1 MNLCSSSRVVPPLWN
16 SFADAASSAL
26 HAADALDSGVA
37 AYALASDGC
46 LGGRNVTR
54 KLANS
59 GVDGSRVLFVLVC
72 LLLAVTVVMLIFVL
86 RLLERV
92 AAAAAAAVGSRAQNT
107 LSDDLGAE
115 EETLYVSVGVED
127 DEEEAAFLRGTR
139 DRRTQVEEDAS
150 LQQPLLHR
158 VCGRGTRAGRHRR
171 DSGRR
176 QQHSGRRTSSRAFA
190 ALRVPLRVSTA
201 VPPWDESSNGEMVAS
216 RSGWRGRRTGC
227 SAVPT
232 PGSRAASRWSPSRQR
247 HIRRRAC
254 AVASVAHDEKKDT
267 SRPGL
272 KSVRQNS
279 GSLAPSGAARKCDG
293 AAVAVMSPSLA
304 LVAADHGGTQHG
316 VDVSGSVFTATTEK
330 DMVVYNHTHDSR
342 YRILQRIGMGAFS
355 SVYLVQ
361 HKTSG
366 RKFALKYILCKDNRE
381 RQAALRE
388 CEVLHCLQGH
398 PQVIRIVDM
407 FMRYPFPCAPASPTV
422 AGYPTISTR
431 APRRREHAAA
441 DQSLWP
447 SPDVR
452 PHAPAAIASAAS
464 PAAVHHAGVSQSLP
478 ERPSVAATRTA
489 PFLLSRATDAVLS
502 QRRLFAAAAA
512 PASLTT
518 SRAAVQMSGLSIAE
532 MTKVAGP
539 TGLEDAVAAVA
550 LRARNCAQAMDNSST
565 EYHAA
570 VQDQDDDVNCGG
582 MHTAAEGQRKSRS
595 AQFSVNRQYRS
606 PYFATG
612 FGRGSAD
619 SDENGDRRQ
628 RGRQCVHSIVG
639 GDAHG
644 ANVTDANHVSGME
657 TGECTSRNHLSAV
670 NVGDLD
676 VHQQPQPEGK
686 QSMSAPYSHYTRP
699 PRHREQHASQGR
711 SSVHP
716 CLGATATTSTTP
728 IPASCPAALAGSAY
742 APMPLLAA
750 AGGRTRGYGHAASQ
764 PVSRASTALLTT
776 ALAAPAAVTGAP
788 PPTRSEARRDES
800 QMCCPATVAPG
811 AVVDNGSNAAPAAF
825 VSVGCCTTDGMTT
838 TATATQ
844 QCLPSTTHNTTGSPS
859 SGVSHERGTLEDCDG
874 VDDAHSSEASRRRAK
889 WRTDLRADAS
899 AEETR
904 SGGSDDA
911 RSIATTSSGTQEEP
925 TQPIYRILVPPSKT
939 RPPVNGMAAAPGGS
953 NGAVPQLPNCTYASG
968 EESTTAPYRSSSS
981 PAFRAGGLPVAAG
994 PVSANCSAAP
1004 SPAGEVLQNGAVGSL
1019 PAAACPPP
1027 RGMASNIVHTFATT
1041 PPQQQQQQQQ
1051 LLTCIFSAPQLQ
1063 SQQERSQ
1070 PMPSMAALYS
1080 TARPAAS
1087 STDASG
1093 AAAGAL
1099 VAGGPIRYRD
1109 FVPSVTT
1116 STALWTPATATQAN
1130 GDGTSNDAEDGR
1142 AHAQWARF
1150 HESIALFPYG
1160 ATAAAT
1166 AGSGAPAAGVNGLAP
1181 DRPTSTYANPY
1192 LERARGGEP
1201 VPPPRTSY
1209 APGGGVRYNSL
1220 ILPYVAAPTERQPA
1234 TNGLRV
1240 QPSSASSLF
1249 TMITNGTCTSALDAR
1264 KESGSHELRSEVT
1277 DADRSSQGTCASAS
1291 ASYAAR
1297 VASPQPL
1304 WSDAAATATKVRN
1317 TYAPLRYENV
1327 VQSGAAS
1334 LATSSMPCSFVLPS
1348 SPPPQQQVL
1357 PQSSYAV
1364 SPVASH
1370 TPSSGPLSMPKAIR
1384 GARMGHQGE
1393 SVQQKDGT
1401 PHASVL
1407 LHSTDKAVTPTQAP
1421 PSLPLRSLTSL
1432 ASGAYLTRPAARA
1445 NGAGTVACTTTPQAP
1460 YGEARQPAAATAQ
1473 CDATSSIKPLYANLG
1488 VLTGPG
1494 ATGPLLR
1501 TSDDA
1506 DGEHQR
1512 HYGDVRSCVAAP
1524 SPVRYINAANPNP
1537 WDVCSAKAV
1546 PAHAASA
1553 AAVSELTNAHSK
1565 TGARTS
1571 IAACAGA
1578 GGSQGNK
1585 SSTTTQTTVSSDLPH
1600 DARDNGYLCL
1610 VMDYHP
1616 MGDLCGYALRAKHQ
1630 LEMRHHRQQQPP
1642 LQALARGGAMSTAT
1656 PPSIASPATATALTS
1671 ERSSFQQ
1678 PHAVAGYATK
1688 CVDGSAGVDGVLPS
1702 APLSS
1707 GQSQLTH
1714 GGTAVASS
1722 MLAAAAAATW
1732 TAKVAMSRTDLR
1744 LALSAGVGS
1753 GGSTFGCHAAGGLD
1767 AQARPA
1773 VAVDPT
1779 SDNPLTEAQLLSIA
1793 YQLASVLDHMHR
1805 QNPPIIHRDLKPENV
1820 LIKGELSDYLDLPR
1834 FEALTNISSIPS
1846 SSVSPAHPSAA
1857 GASSPH
1863 DGGGRSTARGGGG
1876 NDGVLEKS
1884 SVFTQSPSSMSPEAV
1899 SAAALWSSPSSPPI
1913 RITHAVVPIVLID
1926 FGLSIQQDARARARG
1941 GRGGGTRPYI
1951 APESWQGSTCT
1962 ASDVWSLGCV
1972 LYALATCRLSVKDVR
1987 IMSQEAQQDGF
1998 ASRMLNDIIAKKY
2011 SLAFASFVVSL
2022 LVVDPAK
2029 RPTAAQAAQ
2038 CFCVADG
2045 EVRFDFRSPFFSNVL
2060 DL

>member
-1 MNLCSSSRVVPPLWN
+1 MNLCSSSRVVPPLSN

-46 LGGRNVTR
+46 IGGRNRTR

-59 GVDGSRVLFVLVC
+59 GVDGFRVLLVLVC

-86 RLLERV
+86 RLLERI
-92 AAAAAAAVGSRAQNT
+92 AAAAAAAEGSRAQDIP
-107 LSDDLGAE
+107 SDDLGAE
-115 EETLYVSVGVED
+115 EETLYVSVGVDD

-158 VCGRGTRAGRHRR
+158 VCDRGTRAGRHRR

-190 ALRVPLRVSTA
+190 ALRAPLRVSTA
-201 VPPWDESSNGEMVAS
+201 VPLWDESSNGEMVAS
-216 RSGWRGRRTGC
+216 RSGWRSRRTGC

-232 PGSRAASRWSPSRQR
+232 PGSRAASRGSPSRQR

-254 AVASVAHDEKKDT
+254 ADASVAHDEKKDT

-279 GSLAPSGAARKCDG
+279 GSLAPSGAARKCDE

-304 LVAADHGGTQHG
+304 LVAADHGGIQHG
-316 VDVSGSVFTATTEK
+316 VDAPGPVFTATTEK
-330 DMVVYNHTHDSR
+330 DMAVYNNTHDSR

-407 FMRYPFPCAPASPTV
+407 FMRYPFQCAPASPTV
-422 AGYPTISTR
+422 AGYPTVSTT

-441 DQSLWP
+441 DQSSRP
-447 SPDVR
+447 SPDVP

-478 ERPSVAATRTA
+478 ERPSVAATGTA
-489 PFLLSRATDAVLS
+489 PFLLSRATGAVLS
-502 QRRLFAAAAA
+502 HCRLSAAAAA

-518 SRAAVQMSGLSIAE
+518 SRAAAQMSGLNIAE

-539 TGLEDAVAAVA
+539 TGLEDAVAEVA
-550 LRARNCAQAMDNSST
+550 LRARIRAQAMDDSST
-565 EYHAA
+565 EYRAA
-570 VQDQDDDVNCGG
+570 LQDQDDDVNCRG

-595 AQFSVNRQYRS
+595 AQFAVNRQYRS
-606 PYFATG
+606 PYLARG
-612 FGRGSAD
+612 FGYGSAD
-619 SDENGDRRQ
+619 SGENGDGRQ

-639 GDAHG
+639 GVAHG
-644 ANVTDANHVSGME
+644 AYVTDANHVSGME
-657 TGECTSRNHLSAV
+657 TGECIARNHLSAA
-670 NVGDLD
+670 NVGDFD
-676 VHQQPQPEGK
+676 VRQQPQSEGK
-686 QSMSAPYSHYTRP
+686 QSMSASYSHYTHP
-699 PRHREQHASQGR
+699 LQHREQHASQGR

-716 CLGATATTSTTP
+716 HLGATATTSTTP

-750 AGGRTRGYGHAASQ
+750 AGGGTRGYGHAASQ
-764 PVSRASTALLTT
+764 PVSRASTALITT

-788 PPTRSEARRDES
+788 PPTRSEAHRGEP
-800 QMCCPATVAPG
+800 QMCCPTTVAPG
-811 AVVDNGSNAAPAAF
+811 AVVDNGSDAAPAAF

-838 TATATQ
+838 TATATH

-859 SGVSHERGTLEDCDG
+859 SGASHGRGTLEDCDG
-874 VDDAHSSEASRRRAK
+874 VDDAHSSEARRRRAK

-911 RSIATTSSGTQEEP
+911 CSIATTSSGAQEEP

-939 RPPVNGMAAAPGGS
+939 HPPVNGMAAASGGS

-968 EESTTAPYRSSSS
+968 EESTTAPYRFSSS

-994 PVSANCSAAP
+994 PVKANGSAAP
-1004 SPAGEVLQNGAVGSL
+1004 SPAGEVPLNGAVGSL
-1019 PAAACPPP
+1019 PATACPPP
-1027 RGMASNIVHTFATT
+1027 RGMASSIVRTFAAT
-1041 PPQQQQQQQQ
+1041 PPQQQQYQ

-1087 STDASG
+1087 SADASG

-1099 VAGGPIRYRD
+1099 VAGGLIRYRD

-1116 STALWTPATATQAN
+1116 STALWAPATATQAN

-1150 HESIALFPYG
+1150 HESIGLLPYA
-1160 ATAAAT
+1160 ATAAAR

-1181 DRPTSTYANPY
+1181 DRPTSAYANPY

-1220 ILPYVAAPTERQPA
+1220 ILPYVAAPTVRQTA
-1234 TNGLRV
+1234 TNGLQV

-1249 TMITNGTCTSALDAR
+1249 TMITSGTCASALDVR
-1264 KESGSHELRSEVT
+1264 KESGSHEFRSEVT

-1291 ASYAAR
+1291 ASHAAR

-1304 WSDAAATATKVRN
+1304 WSDAAATATKLRN

-1334 LATSSMPCSFVLPS
+1334 LDTSSMPCSFVVPS
-1348 SPPPQQQVL
+1348 SPPPQQQAL
-1357 PQSSYAV
+1357 PPSSSAA
-1364 SPVASH
+1364 SPVASS
-1370 TPSSGPLSMPKAIR
+1370 TPSSGPLSMREAIR
-1384 GARMGHQGE
+1384 GARIGHQGE

-1407 LHSTDKAVTPTQAP
+1407 LHSTDKALTPTKAP

-1460 YGEARQPAAATAQ
+1460 YGEARQSSAATGQ
-1473 CDATSSIKPLYANLG
+1473 CDAPSSIKSLYANLG

-1494 ATGPLLR
+1494 ATAPLLR
-1501 TSDDA
+1501 TGDDA
-1506 DGEHQR
+1506 DREHQR
-1512 HYGDVRSCVAAP
+1512 HYGDARSCVAAP

-1537 WDVCSAKAV
+1537 WDVCSSKAV
-1546 PAHAASA
+1546 PAHTASA
-1553 AAVSELTNAHSK
+1553 AAVSALTNAHLK
-1565 TGARTS
+1565 TGTRTS
-1571 IAACAGA
+1571 TAACAGA
-1578 GGSQGNK
+1578 GGSKGNK

-1600 DARDNGYLCL
+1600 DARDTGYLCL

-1642 LQALARGGAMSTAT
+1642 LQALARGGAMSAAT
-1656 PPSIASPATATALTS
+1656 SPSIASPATVTALTS
-1671 ERSSFQQ
+1671 ERNSFQQ
-1678 PHAVAGYATK
+1678 LHAAAGNATK
-1688 CVDGSAGVDGVLPS
+1688 CVGGSAGVDGVLPS

-1707 GQSQLTH
+1707 GPSQLTH
-1714 GGTAVASS
+1714 SGTAAASS
-1722 MLAAAAAATW
+1722 LLAAAAAAIW
-1732 TAKVAMSRTDLR
+1732 TAKVAMSRTELR
-1744 LALSAGVGS
+1744 LALPAGVGS
-1753 GGSTFGCHAAGGLD
+1753 GGNTSGSHAAGGLD

-1834 FEALTNISSIPS
+1834 SEALTNISSMSS

-1857 GASSPH
+1857 GASSLH
-1863 DGGGRSTARGGGG
+1863 DGGGCSTARCCGG

-1884 SVFTQSPSSMSPEAV
+1884 SVLTQSPSSMSPEAV

-1972 LYALATCRLSVKDVR
+1972 LYALATCRLSAKDVR

-2045 EVRFDFRSPFFSNVL
+2045 EVRFDFQSPFFSNVL

>member
-1 MNLCSSSRVVPPLWN
+1 MRTGG
-16 SFADAASSAL
+16 ADAASAWSAL

-46 LGGRNVTR
+46 LGGRNRTR

-59 GVDGSRVLFVLVC
+59 GVDGFRVLLVLVC

-92 AAAAAAAVGSRAQNT
+92 AAAAAAAEGSRAQNI

-115 EETLYVSVGVED
+115 EETLYVSVDVD

-150 LQQPLLHR
+150 LQRPLLLR

-171 DSGRR
+171 DSSRR
-176 QQHSGRRTSSRAFA
+176 QQKSGRRTSLRAFA
-190 ALRVPLRVSTA
+190 SLRAPLRVSTA
-201 VPPWDESSNGEMVAS
+201 VTPWDESSNGEMVAS

-232 PGSRAASRWSPSRQR
+232 PGSRAASRRSQSRQR
-247 HIRRRAC
+247 HVRRRAC
-254 AVASVAHDEKKDT
+254 AEASVAHDEKKDT

-279 GSLAPSGAARKCDG
+279 GSLAPSGAARKCDE

-304 LVAADHGGTQHG
+304 LPAADDGGIQHG
-316 VDVSGSVFTATTEK
+316 VDAPGPVFTATTEK
-330 DMVVYNHTHDSR
+330 NMAVYSNTHDSR

-407 FMRYPFPCAPASPTV
+407 FMRYPFQCAPASPTV
-422 AGYPTISTR
+422 AGYPTVSTT
-431 APRRREHAAA
+431 APRRREQAAA
-441 DQSLWP
+441 DQSSRP

-452 PHAPAAIASAAS
+452 SHAPAAIASAAS

-489 PFLLSRATDAVLS
+489 PFLLSRATGAVLS
-502 QRRLFAAAAA
+502 QRRLSAAAAA

-518 SRAAVQMSGLSIAE
+518 SRAAAQMSGLNIAE

-539 TGLEDAVAAVA
+539 TGLEDAVVAVA
-550 LRARNCAQAMDNSST
+550 LRARIRAQAMDDSSS
-565 EYHAA
+565 EYRAA
-570 VQDQDDDVNCGG
+570 VQDQDDDVNCRA

-595 AQFSVNRQYRS
+595 AQFAVNRQYRS
-606 PYFATG
+606 PYIARG
-612 FGRGSAD
+612 FGYGSAD
-619 SDENGDRRQ
+619 SGENGDRRQ

-639 GDAHG
+639 GVAHG
-644 ANVTDANHVSGME
+644 AYVTDANYVSGME
-657 TGECTSRNHLSAV
+657 TGEYTARNHLSAV
-670 NVGDLD
+670 NVGDFD
-676 VHQQPQPEGK
+676 VHQQPQPESK

-699 PRHREQHASQGR
+699 LQHREQQASQGR

-716 CLGATATTSTTP
+716 RLGATATTSTTP
-728 IPASCPAALAGSAY
+728 IPASCPAALTGSAY
-742 APMPLLAA
+742 APVPLLAA
-750 AGGRTRGYGHAASQ
+750 AGGGTRGYGHAASQ

-776 ALAAPAAVTGAP
+776 VSAAPAVVTSALP
-788 PPTRSEARRDES
+788 QTRSEAHRGEP
-800 QMCCPATVAPG
+800 QMCCPMTVAPG
-811 AVVDNGSNAAPAAF
+811 AVVDNGSDAAPAAF

-838 TATATQ
+838 TATATH

-859 SGVSHERGTLEDCDG
+859 SGASHERGTLEDCDG
-874 VDDAHSSEASRRRAK
+874 VDDAHSSETSRSAK
-889 WRTDLRADAS
+889 WGTDLRADAS

-953 NGAVPQLPNCTYASG
+953 NGAAPQLPNCTYASG

-981 PAFRAGGLPVAAG
+981 PAFCAGGLPVAAG
-994 PVSANCSAAP
+994 PVTANGSAAP
-1004 SPAGEVLQNGAVGSL
+1004 SPAGEVPQNGAVRSL
-1019 PAAACPPP
+1019 PATACPPP
-1027 RGMASNIVHTFATT
+1027 RGMASSIVHTFAAT
-1041 PPQQQQQQQQ
+1041 PPQQQQQQQ

-1087 STDASG
+1087 SADASG

-1109 FVPSVTT
+1109 FVPSVST
-1116 STALWTPATATQAN
+1116 STALWTPATAMQAN

-1150 HESIALFPYG
+1150 HESFALFPYA

-1181 DRPTSTYANPY
+1181 DRQASAYANPY

-1220 ILPYVAAPTERQPA
+1220 ILPYVAAPTVRQTA

-1249 TMITNGTCTSALDAR
+1249 TMITSGTCTSALDAR

-1291 ASYAAR
+1291 ASHAAR

-1357 PQSSYAV
+1357 PQSSSAV
-1364 SPVASH
+1364 SPVASP
-1370 TPSSGPLSMPKAIR
+1370 TPSSGPLSMREAIR
-1384 GARMGHQGE
+1384 GTRMGHQGE
-1393 SVQQKDGT
+1393 SVHRKDGT

-1407 LHSTDKAVTPTQAP
+1407 LHSTDKALTPTQAP
-1421 PSLPLRSLTSL
+1421 PSLPLRSLTNL

-1460 YGEARQPAAATAQ
+1460 YGEARQPVAATAQ
-1473 CDATSSIKPLYANLG
+1473 CDAPSSIKPLYANLG
-1488 VLTGPG
+1488 ILTGPG
-1494 ATGPLLR
+1494 ATAPLLR
-1501 TSDDA
+1501 TGDDA
-1506 DGEHQR
+1506 DREHQR
-1512 HYGDVRSCVAAP
+1512 HYGDARLCVAAL

-1546 PAHAASA
+1546 PAHAASV
-1553 AAVSELTNAHSK
+1553 AAVSALTNAHSK

-1571 IAACAGA
+1571 TAACAGA
-1578 GGSQGNK
+1578 GGSKGNK

-1600 DARDNGYLCL
+1600 DARDTGYLCL

-1630 LEMRHHRQQQPP
+1630 LEMRHHRQQEPP
-1642 LQALARGGAMSTAT
+1642 LQALARGGAMNAAT
-1656 PPSIASPATATALTS
+1656 PPSIASPATATVFTS

-1678 PHAVAGYATK
+1678 LHAAAGNATK

-1714 GGTAVASS
+1714 GGTAAASS
-1722 MLAAAAAATW
+1722 LLAAAAAATW

-1753 GGSTFGCHAAGGLD
+1753 GGNTSGCHAAGGLD
-1767 AQARPA
+1767 VQARPA

-1820 LIKGELSDYLDLPR
+1820 LIKGELSDYLDLPQS
-1834 FEALTNISSIPS
+1834 EALTNISSVPS

-1857 GASSPH
+1857 GASSLH
-1863 DGGGRSTARGGGG
+1863 DGGGRSTTRCGGGG

-1884 SVFTQSPSSMSPEAV
+1884 SVPTQSPSSMSPEAV
-1899 SAAALWSSPSSPPI
+1899 SATALWSSPSSPPI

-1926 FGLSIQQDARARARG
+1926 FGLSIQQDARARARV

-1972 LYALATCRLSVKDVR
+1972 LYALATCRLSAKDVR

>member
-1 MNLCSSSRVVPPLWN
+1 MNVCSSSRSVPPLSN

-37 AYALASDGC
+37 AYALASDGY
-46 LGGRNVTR
+46 LGGRNRTR

-59 GVDGSRVLFVLVC
+59 GVDGFRVLLVLVC
-72 LLLAVTVVMLIFVL
+72 LLLAATAVMLIFVL

-92 AAAAAAAVGSRAQNT
+92 AATAAAAEGSRAQNI
-107 LSDDLGAE
+107 LSDDLGGE
-115 EETLYVSVGVED
+115 EETLYVSVSVDD

-139 DRRTQVEEDAS
+139 DPRTQVEEDAS
-150 LQQPLLHR
+150 LQQSLLHR
-158 VCGRGTRAGRHRR
+158 ACGRGARAGRHRR

-190 ALRVPLRVSTA
+190 ALRAPLRVSTA
-201 VPPWDESSNGEMVAS
+201 VHPWDESSDGEMVAS

-232 PGSRAASRWSPSRQR
+232 RGSRAASRGSPSRQR
-247 HIRRRAC
+247 HLRRRVC
-254 AVASVAHDEKKDT
+254 ADASVAHDEKKDT

-279 GSLAPSGAARKCDG
+279 GSLAPGGAARKCDE

-304 LVAADHGGTQHG
+304 FAAADHGGTQHG
-316 VDVSGSVFTATTEK
+316 VDVPGSVFTATTEK
-330 DMVVYNHTHDSR
+330 DMTVYNHTHDSC

-388 CEVLHCLQGH
+388 CEMLHCLQGH

-407 FMRYPFPCAPASPTV
+407 FMRYPFQCAPASPTV
-422 AGYPTISTR
+422 AGYPTVSTT
-431 APRRREHAAA
+431 APRRRKHAAV
-441 DQSLWP
+441 DQSLRP

-478 ERPSVAATRTA
+478 ERPSAAAARTA
-489 PFLLSRATDAVLS
+489 PFQLSRATGAMLS
-502 QRRLFAAAAA
+502 QRRLSAAAAA
-512 PASLTT
+512 PASATT
-518 SRAAVQMSGLSIAE
+518 SRAAAQMSGLSVAE
-532 MTKVAGP
+532 VTKVAGP

-550 LRARNCAQAMDNSST
+550 LRAHTLAQAMDGSST
-565 EYHAA
+565 EYRAA
-570 VQDQDDDVNCGG
+570 VLDQDDDAHCRA
-582 MHTAAEGQRKSRS
+582 MHTSAEGQRKSRA
-595 AQFSVNRQYRS
+595 AQFTVNRQYCS

-612 FGRGSAD
+612 FGYGSAD
-619 SDENGDRRQ
+619 SGENGDGRQ
-628 RGRQCVHSIVG
+628 RGRQCAHSTVG

-644 ANVTDANHVSGME
+644 ANVADDNHVSGME
-657 TGECTSRNHLSAV
+657 TGERTARNHLSAV
-670 NVGDLD
+670 NVGDFD

-686 QSMSAPYSHYTRP
+686 QFMSAPYSHYTRP
-699 PRHREQHASQGR
+699 PQHREQHASQGR

-716 CLGATATTSTTP
+716 RLGATATTSTTS

-750 AGGRTRGYGHAASQ
+750 AGGGTRGYGHAASQ
-764 PVSRASTALLTT
+764 PVSRA
-776 ALAAPAAVTGAP
+776 PAAVTGAP
-788 PPTRSEARRDES
+788 PPTLSDARRGES
-800 QMCCPATVAPG
+800 QMCCPATVTPG
-811 AVVDNGSNAAPAAF
+811 VMVDNGSDAAPAAF
-825 VSVGCCTTDGMTT
+825 VSVGFCTTDGMTT
-838 TATATQ
+838 TATAAH
-844 QCLPSTTHNTTGSPS
+844 QCLPSTIHNTTGSPS

-889 WRTDLRADAS
+889 WHTDLRADAN

-911 RSIATTSSGTQEEP
+911 RSIASTSSGAQEEP

-994 PVSANCSAAP
+994 PMTANGSAVP
-1004 SPAGEVLQNGAVGSL
+1004 SPAGEVPQNRGVGSL
-1019 PAAACPPP
+1019 PETACHPP
-1027 RGMASNIVHTFATT
+1027 RGMASSIVHTCAAT
-1041 PPQQQQQQQQ
+1041 PPQQQQQQQ
-1051 LLTCIFSAPQLQ
+1051 LLNCIFSAPQLQ

-1070 PMPSMAALYS
+1070 PMPSMATLYS

-1087 STDASG
+1087 SADARG
-1093 AAAGAL
+1093 AASGAL

-1116 STALWTPATATQAN
+1116 STAPWTPATSTQAN

-1142 AHAQWARF
+1142 AHAQWVRF
-1150 HESIALFPYG
+1150 HESIALFPYA

-1166 AGSGAPAAGVNGLAP
+1166 AGSGAPATGVNGLAP
-1181 DRPTSTYANPY
+1181 DRPTIAYANPY

-1220 ILPYVAAPTERQPA
+1220 ILPYVAAPTVRQTA

-1249 TMITNGTCTSALDAR
+1249 TMITSSTCTSALDAR
-1264 KESGSHELRSEVT
+1264 KESGSHELRSEGT

-1291 ASYAAR
+1291 ASHAAR
-1297 VASPQPL
+1297 VASPRPL
-1304 WSDAAATATKVRN
+1304 WCDATATATKVRN

-1327 VQSGAAS
+1327 VPSGAAS
-1334 LATSSMPCSFVLPS
+1334 LATSSMPCSFVVPS

-1357 PQSSYAV
+1357 PRSSSAV
-1364 SPVASH
+1364 SPVASP
-1370 TPSSGPLSMPKAIR
+1370 TPSSGLLSMREGVR
-1384 GARMGHQGE
+1384 GARMGHHGG
-1393 SVQQKDGT
+1393 SVRQKDGT

-1407 LHSTDKAVTPTQAP
+1407 LHSADKAVTPTQAP
-1421 PSLPLRSLTSL
+1421 PSLPLRCLTSL

-1445 NGAGTVACTTTPQAP
+1445 NGAGTVACTTTPQVP

-1473 CDATSSIKPLYANLG
+1473 CDALSSIKPLYANLG
-1488 VLTGPG
+1488 VLTSPG
-1494 ATGPLLR
+1494 ATAPLLR
-1501 TSDDA
+1501 TGDDA
-1506 DGEHQR
+1506 DREHQR
-1512 HYGDVRSCVAAP
+1512 HYGDARSCVAAP

-1537 WDVCSAKAV
+1537 WDVGSTKAV

-1553 AAVSELTNAHSK
+1553 AAVSALTNAHSK
-1565 TGARTS
+1565 IGARTS
-1571 IAACAGA
+1571 TAAFAGA
-1578 GGSQGNK
+1578 GGNRGNK

-1600 DARDNGYLCL
+1600 DARDTGYLCL

-1642 LQALARGGAMSTAT
+1642 LQALARGGAMSAAT
-1656 PPSIASPATATALTS
+1656 PPAITSPATATALTS
-1671 ERSSFQQ
+1671 ERNSFQQ
-1678 PHAVAGYATK
+1678 LHAAAGNVAK
-1688 CVDGSAGVDGVLPS
+1688 CVDGSVGVDGVLPS

-1714 GGTAVASS
+1714 GGTAAASS
-1722 MLAAAAAATW
+1722 LLAAAAAATW

-1753 GGSTFGCHAAGGLD
+1753 GGSTSGCHAAGGLD
-1767 AQARPA
+1767 AQAAPD

-1834 FEALTNISSIPS
+1834 SEALTNISSMPS
-1846 SSVSPAHPSAA
+1846 SLVAPAHPSAA
-1857 GASSPH
+1857 GALSLH
-1863 DGGGRSTARGGGG
+1863 DGGGRSTARGGNG

-1972 LYALATCRLSVKDVR
+1972 LYALATCRLSAKDVR

-1998 ASRMLNDIIAKKY
+1998 ASRMLNDIITKKY

-2038 CFCVADG
+2038 CFCVSDG